1 MLTGIETEEGW
12 RLSSPDDSELVFFC
26 ALFTGNV
33 PPCLAHVGDGWQ
45 TTVKEDPSSIGSGWT
60 RYSVGG
66 AASFEAATRSL
77 LMLLRTRP
85 VAMKGFGRKRSLFV
99 SYEAHG
105 KDGLLGR
112 GIVCEYSRK

>member
-1 MLTGIETEEGW
+1 MLTGIETKEGW
-12 RLSSPDDSELVFFC
+12 RLSSPDDAELVFFC

-33 PPCLAHVGDGWQ
+33 PTQFAHMGSEWQ

-66 AASFEAATRSL
+66 ADSLEAATRSL
-77 LMLLRTRP
+77 LVLLRARP
-85 VAMKGFGRKRSLFV
+85 MAMKGFGRKRSLFV